1 MENIGT
7 IFSSLAILVAIIYII
22 IALRRGKEIKFT
34 DVNLGPF
41 SAKINEK
48 TADVDKI
55 DILSAPIAACAG
67 EVLSPPLKLLLKDS
81 GGAPI
86 TSKKA
91 RLEIYN
97 ENGLISAQ
105 NYSGRTSA
113 FSDSKGVAV
122 FDDLVLSRTGR
133 IQIYILADSITEHT
147 DEIDIFPPGLSIDFW
162 NEPVG
167 SEMYEVKLERVLR
180 FTR

>member
-1 MENIGT
+1 MEI
-7 IFSSLAILVAIIYII
+7 IFRGLAILAVIIVVIV
-22 IALRRGKEIKFT
+22 ALRRGKVIEVT

-48 TADVDKI
+48 TTNVDKI
-55 DILSAPIAACAG
+55 EIISVPIAACAG
-67 EVLSPPLKLLLKDS
+67 EVLSPPLKLLLKDNEGS
-81 GGAPI
+81 PI
-86 TSKKA
+86 VSKKA

-105 NYSGRTSA
+105 NYSGRISA
-113 FSDSKGVAV
+113 FSDANGVVV

-133 IQIYILADSITEHT
+133 IQIYILADNITEHT
-147 DEIDIFPPGLSIDFW
+147 DDIDIFPPGLSIDFW

-167 SEMYEVKLERVLR
+167 SEMYEVKLERALR
-180 FTR
+180 FTS